1 MRNLS
6 TLLLLTSVALP
17 ALGQAQAPAEPT
29 AASRHQRG
37 GTIRGVIRTSDGN
50 PAAFVSVGIP
60 KSGKGANTAEDGS
73 FAITGVEPG
82 THELQVSFVGL
93 QPQRQTVTVAA
104 GQTTKADFALSES
117 TAQLNEVVVT
127 GGTAVVNRPASASKA
142 DLAPLDQPQSIG
154 VVTSTVIADQQIN
167 RLGDALRNVSGVS
180 LTQQRGG
187 VAETFSARGSSIGV
201 AGSGG
206 SIFKNGLLSN
216 TQGFPDASTLESVEV
231 LKGAAALLYGNVSGG
246 LIINTVTKKPRYNWG
261 GSVEM
266 RAGSNSFYK
275 PIVDVYG
282 PLTKNLAFR
291 VVGTYENAKSYRDV
305 VQSKRFFVNPSL
317 QYKFGENT
325 DLLVQGDY
333 LRSDI
338 TPDAGV
344 GIINQNVDA
353 RLPDGISR
361 GNFINAKWAYN
372 VTDQASASAVL
383 NHRFSDQWRF
393 NAIAGLMDTRV
404 HGLGVAVPN
413 GNIAANGDWGRS
425 LSGVQTA
432 ERDYNGQLNLN
443 GKFET
448 GPLTHQLLVGAD
460 ALRIVTNN
468 ASGYAYYGQDGR
480 PVTSRTTNGISYNYD
495 LINISDRT
503 KYAERTDGMLYN
515 VTGYTVAPSYRFG
528 GYVQDLITVLPMLKV
543 LGGVRYSYQNVLQT
557 SLTNTLT
564 GVQTA
569 GPAADK
575 SDRAWSPKGA
585 LIFQP
590 LPTLSFYTSY
600 ANNFITNAGL
610 VDNNLQP
617 LRPSYV
623 NQYEAGVKTE
633 LFGSRLF
640 ANAAVY
646 RYRNSNLAQTTFTLA
661 DGTATTLTTV
671 RELSGETTSDGVDL
685 DVSGSISKD
694 FYFNVG
700 YAYNFARFTR
710 TTGVV
715 GTQIEGE
722 RLTNN
727 PANTANGSV
736 FYTFS
741 QPGLRGIKVGASA
754 FYTGQRLG
762 GNNNAVLDPITLQ
775 PTLAN
780 GSANPRYVPYYSRTI
795 SLAGYTTVDLSV
807 GYTYSHY
814 SILAKVSNIGNT
826 LSYLV
831 HDRYS
836 INPIA
841 PRQFMTTVAYRF

>member
-1 MRNLS
+1 MRHLVLS
-6 TLLLLTSVALP
+6 AVVAT
-17 ALGQAQAPAEPT
+17 ALAPLILQAQDAPTSANH
-29 AASRHQRG
+29 AHQRP
-37 GTIRGVIRTSDGN
+37 GTIRGVIRTSDGQ
-50 PAAFVSVGIP
+50 PAAFVSVGIAAL
-60 KSGKGANTAEDGS
+60 GKGANTAEDGS
-73 FAITGVEPG
+73 FQLTGVEPG
-82 THELQVSFVGL
+82 SHVLQVSFVGL
-93 QPQRQTVTVAA
+93 QPQQQTVTVLH
-104 GQTTKADFALSES
+104 GQATKANFTLRES
-117 TAQLNEVVVT
+117 SAQLNEVVVT
-127 GGTAVVNRPASASKA
+127 GTNIINRPATASKS
-142 DLAPLDQPQSIG
+142 DIAPLDLPQSIG
-154 VVTSTVIADQQIN
+154 VVSSTVIADQQIN

-180 LTQQRGG
+180 LVQQRGG
-187 VAETFSARGSSIGV
+187 VAETFSARGSAIGV

-216 TQGFPDASTLESVEV
+216 TQGFPDASTLESIEV

-266 RAGSNSFYK
+266 RAGSYDFYK
-275 PIVDVYG
+275 PMVDVYG

-305 VQSKRFFVNPSL
+305 VTSKRFYVNPSL
-317 QYKFGENT
+317 LYKFGENT

-344 GIINQNVDA
+344 GIINLNVDA
-353 RLPDGISR
+353 RLPEGSTR
-361 GNFINAKWAYN
+361 NNFINAKWAYN

-393 NAIAGLMDTRV
+393 NAIAGVMDTRV

-413 GNIAANGDWGRS
+413 GTIALNGDWTRN
-425 LSGVQTA
+425 LAGVQTA
-432 ERDYNGQLNLN
+432 ERDYNSQLNVN

-448 GPLTHQLLVGAD
+448 GPFTHQLLVGAD
-460 ALRIVTNN
+460 ALRVVTNN
-468 ASGYAYYGQDGR
+468 ASAYTYKQLNGD
-480 PVTSRTTNGISYNYD
+480 PIAPLSATNLTYKYD
-495 LINISDRT
+495 VINITDRT
-503 KYAERTDGMLYN
+503 KYAERTDAILYN
-515 VTGYTVAPSYRFG
+515 VSGYTVAPSYRFG
-528 GYVQDLITVLPMLKV
+528 GYIQDMMTIVPMLKV

-557 SLTNTLT
+557 TTTNNTT
-564 GVQTA
+564 GVETL
-569 GPAADK
+569 GVAADK
-575 SDRAWSPKGA
+575 SDQAWSPKGA
-585 LIFQP
+585 VIFQP

-610 VDNNLQP
+610 LDTQLQP
-617 LRPSYV
+617 LKPSYV

-646 RYRNSNLAQTTFTLA
+646 RYVNSNLAQTTFALA
-661 DGTATTLTTV
+661 DGTTTALTTV
-671 RELSGETTSDGVDL
+671 RDLTGETTSDGVDL
-685 DVSGSISKD
+685 DISGNFSKD
-694 FYFNVG
+694 FYFNAG
-700 YAYNFARFTR
+700 YAYNYARYTH

-727 PANTANGSV
+727 PAHTVNGSV
-736 FYTFS
+736 FYTFD
-741 QPGLRGIKVGASA
+741 QPGLRGLKVGASA

-762 GNNNAVLDPITLQ
+762 GNNNTVLDPITLQ

-780 GSANPRYVPYYSRTI
+780 GAANPRYVPYYSRTI
-795 SLAGYTTVDLSV
+795 ALSGFTTLDLSV
-807 GYTYSHY
+807 GYSYSHF
-814 SILAKVSNIGNT
+814 SILAKLSNVTNA

-836 INPIA
+836 INPIP
-841 PRQFMTTVAYRF
+841 PRQFLTTVGYRF

>member
-1 MRNLS
+1 M
-6 TLLLLTSVALP
+6 LP
-17 ALGQAQAPAEPT
+17 T
-29 AASRHQRG
+29 
-37 GTIRGVIRTSDGN
+37 
-50 PAAFVSVGIP
+50 
-60 KSGKGANTAEDGS
+60 
-73 FAITGVEPG
+73 
-82 THELQVSFVGL
+82 
-93 QPQRQTVTVAA
+93 
-104 GQTTKADFALSES
+104 
-117 TAQLNEVVVT
+117 
-127 GGTAVVNRPASASKA
+127 
-142 DLAPLDQPQSIG
+142 
-154 VVTSTVIADQQIN
+154 
-167 RLGDALRNVSGVS
+167 
-180 LTQQRGG
+180 
-187 VAETFSARGSSIGV
+187 
-201 AGSGG
+201 
-206 SIFKNGLLSN
+206 
-216 TQGFPDASTLESVEV
+216 
-231 LKGAAALLYGNVSGG
+231 
-246 LIINTVTKKPRYNWG
+246 
-261 GSVEM
+261 
-266 RAGSNSFYK
+266 
-275 PIVDVYG
+275 
-282 PLTKNLAFR
+282 
-291 VVGTYENAKSYRDV
+291 
-305 VQSKRFFVNPSL
+305 
-317 QYKFGENT
+317 
-325 DLLVQGDY
+325 
-333 LRSDI
+333 
-338 TPDAGV
+338 
-344 GIINQNVDA
+344 
-353 RLPDGISR
+353 
-361 GNFINAKWAYN
+361 
-372 VTDQASASAVL
+372 
-383 NHRFSDQWRF
+383 
-393 NAIAGLMDTRV
+393 
-404 HGLGVAVPN
+404 
-413 GNIAANGDWGRS
+413 GDWTRN

-432 ERDYNGQLNLN
+432 ERDYNGQLNVN

-468 ASGYAYYGQDGR
+468 ASGYAYQDLNGR
-480 PVTSRTTNGISYNYD
+480 ALTTYD
-495 LINISDRT
+495 KINIIDRT
-503 KYAERTDGMLYN
+503 KYAERTDGVTYN

-528 GYVQDLITVLPMLKV
+528 GYVQDLITVLPMLKL

-557 SLTNTLT
+557 KLTNTLT
-564 GVQTA
+564 GVETL
-569 GPAADK
+569 GTAADK

-585 LIFQP
+585 VIFQP

-610 VDNNLQP
+610 LNTNLEP

-661 DGTATTLTTV
+661 NGTATTLTTV

-685 DVSGSISKD
+685 DVSGSLSKD

-700 YAYNFARFTR
+700 YAYNYARFTH

-727 PANTANGSV
+727 PAHTANGSI

-775 PTLAN
+775 PTLPN
-780 GSANPRYVPYYSRTI
+780 GSANPRYVPYFSRTI
-795 SLAGYTTVDLSV
+795 ALAGYTTIDLSV
-807 GYTYSHY
+807 GYTYQHFSV
-814 SILAKVSNIGNT
+814 LAKVSNIGNT

>member
-1 MRNLS
+1 MRQIL
-6 TLLLLTSVALP
+6 LP
-17 ALGQAQAPAEPT
+17 AVFAASLVPTLSQAQAPDQP
-29 AASRHQRG
+29 AASRSHQRT
-37 GTIRGVIRTSDGN
+37 GTIRGVVRTSDGQ

-60 KSGKGANTAEDGS
+60 KLGKGANTAEDGS
-73 FAITGVEPG
+73 FQITGVEPG
-82 THELQVSFVGL
+82 SHVLQVAFVGR
-93 QPQRQTVTVAA
+93 QPQQQPVTVMA
-104 GQTTKADFALSES
+104 GQATKSDFALSES
-117 TAQLNEVVVT
+117 AAELSEVVVT
-127 GGTAVVNRPASASKA
+127 GTSTINRPATASKA
-142 DLAPLDQPQSIG
+142 DIAPLDLPQSIG

-187 VAETFSARGSSIGV
+187 VAETFSARGSSIGI

-206 SIFKNGLLSN
+206 SIFKNGLLTN

-246 LIINTVTKKPRYNWG
+246 LIINTVTKKPRDNWG

-266 RAGSNSFYK
+266 RTGSYGFYK

-305 VQSKRFFVNPSL
+305 VTSKRFYVNPSL
-317 QYKFGENT
+317 LYKFGEKT

-353 RLPDGISR
+353 RLPDGITRS
-361 GNFINAKWAYN
+361 NFINAKWAYN

-383 NHRFSDQWRF
+383 NHRFSDQWRL
-393 NAIAGLMDTRV
+393 NAIAGITDTRV
-404 HGLGVAVPN
+404 HGFGLGVPN
-413 GNIAANGDWGRS
+413 GNIAANGDWSRT
-425 LSGVQTA
+425 LSAAQTN
-432 ERDYNGQLNLN
+432 ERDYNGQVNVN
-443 GKFET
+443 GKFQT

-460 ALRIVTNN
+460 ALRIVNNN
-468 ASGYAYYGQDGR
+468 ASTFGYFNQLGATVTTAYDR
-480 PVTSRTTNGISYNYD
+480 
-495 LINISDRT
+495 INIIDRT
-503 KYAERTDGMLYN
+503 KYAERTDAPLYN
-515 VTGYTVAPSYRFG
+515 VLSYTVSPSYRFG
-528 GYVQDLITVLPMLKV
+528 GYVQDLITIVPMLKV

-557 SLTNTLT
+557 KATTVAT
-564 GVQTA
+564 GAEVLGA
-569 GPAADK
+569 AADK
-575 SDRAWSPKGA
+575 SDQAWSPKGA

-590 LPTLSFYTSY
+590 LPNLSFYASY

-610 VDNNLQP
+610 LDTQLQP

-661 DGTATTLTTV
+661 DGTTTALTTV
-671 RELSGETTSDGVDL
+671 RDLSGETTSDGVDL
-685 DVSGSISKD
+685 DVSGSFSKD

-700 YAYNFARFTR
+700 YAYNYARFTH

-727 PANTANGSV
+727 PSNTANASI
-736 FYTFS
+736 FYTFD
-741 QPGLRGIKVGASA
+741 QPGLRGLKLGASA

-762 GNNNAVLDPITLQ
+762 GNNNTVLDPITLQ

-795 SLAGYTTVDLSV
+795 LLDGFTTIDLSAGYA
-807 GYTYSHY
+807 YQHF
-814 SILAKVSNIGNT
+814 SILAKLSNITNE
-826 LSYLV
+826 LNYLV

-836 INPIA
+836 INPIP
-841 PRQFMTTVAYRF
+841 PRQYSATVAYRF

>member
-1 MRNLS
+1 MILNKQMRQLVFPV
-6 TLLLLTSVALP
+6 LLASSLLPSLVL
-17 ALGQAQAPAEPT
+17 AQAPTPPVAPAHSHHHT
-29 AASRHQRG
+29 
-37 GTIRGVIRTSDGN
+37 GTIRGVVRTSDGQ
-50 PAAFVSVGIP
+50 PASFVSVGIP
-60 KSGKGANTAEDGS
+60 KLAKGANTAEDGS
-73 FAITGVEPG
+73 FQITGVEPG
-82 THELQVSFVGL
+82 THVLQVSFVGL
-93 QPQRQTVTVAA
+93 QPQQQTVTVAA
-104 GQTTKADFALSES
+104 GQTTTADFALTES
-117 TAQLNEVVVT
+117 SAQLKEVEVT
-127 GGTAVVNRPASASKA
+127 GSNIINRPATASKA
-142 DLAPLDQPQSIG
+142 DIAPLDLPQSMG

-187 VAETFSARGSSIGV
+187 VAETFSARGSSIGI

-246 LIINTVTKKPRYNWG
+246 LIINTVTKKPRYDWG

-266 RAGSNSFYK
+266 RAGSYSFYK
-275 PIVDVYG
+275 PIIDVYG

-291 VVGTYENAKSYRDV
+291 VVGTYEDAKSYRDV
-305 VQSKRFFVNPSL
+305 VTSKRLYVNPSL
-317 QYKFGENT
+317 LYKFGEKT

-333 LRSDI
+333 LRSNV

-361 GNFINAKWAYN
+361 SNFINAVWAYN

-383 NHRFSDQWRF
+383 NHRFSDQWRV
-393 NAIAGLMDTRV
+393 NAIAGIMDTRV
-404 HGLGVAVPN
+404 HGFGVGVPN
-413 GNIAANGDWGRS
+413 GSIALNGDWART
-425 LSGVQTA
+425 LSAVRTN
-432 ERDYNGQLNLN
+432 ERDYNAQLNLN

-448 GPLTHQLLVGAD
+448 GPLTHQLLVGGD

-468 ASGYAYYGQDGR
+468 ATTFAYLSDNGSISTSYG
-480 PVTSRTTNGISYNYD
+480 T
-495 LINISDRT
+495 INIIDRS
-503 KYAERTDGMLYN
+503 KYVERTDQPTYN
-515 VTGYTVAPSYRFG
+515 VTAYQVSPSYRFG
-528 GYVQDLITVLPMLKV
+528 GYIQDLVTIVPKLKV
-543 LGGVRYSYQNVLQT
+543 LAGVRYSYQNVLQT
-557 SLTNTLT
+557 TTTSTLT
-564 GVQTA
+564 GAETLGA
-569 GPAADK
+569 AADK

-590 LPTLSFYTSY
+590 LPTLSFYGSY

-610 VDNNLQP
+610 LSTSLEP
-617 LRPSYV
+617 LKPSYV

-646 RYRNSNLAQTTFTLA
+646 RYRNSNLAQTTYTLA
-661 DGTATTLTTV
+661 DGTTTALTTV
-671 RELSGETTSDGVDL
+671 RELTGQTTSDGVDL
-685 DVSGSISKD
+685 DVSGSFSKD

-700 YAYNFARFTR
+700 YAYNFARYTH

-715 GTQIEGE
+715 GTPIEGE
-722 RLTNN
+722 CLTNN
-727 PANTANGSV
+727 PANTFNASV
-736 FYTFS
+736 FYTFDR
-741 QPGLRGIKVGASA
+741 PGLRGLKLGASA

-795 SLAGYTTVDLSV
+795 SLSGFTTIDLSAGYT
-807 GYTYSHY
+807 YQRF
-814 SILAKVSNIGNT
+814 SILAKLSNITNA
-826 LSYLV
+826 LNYLV

-841 PRQFMTTVAYRF
+841 PRQFLTTVGYRF

>member
-1 MRNLS
+1 MRP
-6 TLLLLTSVALP
+6 TLLP
-17 ALGQAQAPAEPT
+17 ALVAVALFPAVSQAQAPTQP
-29 AASRHQRG
+29 AAPGRSHQHH
-37 GTIRGVIRTSDGN
+37 GTIRGVIRTSDGK
-50 PAAFVSVGIP
+50 PASFVSVGIP
-60 KSGKGANTAEDGS
+60 KLGKGANTAEDGS
-73 FAITGVEPG
+73 FQITGVEPG
-82 THELQVSFVGL
+82 THVLQVSFVGR
-93 QPQRQTVTVAA
+93 QPQQQTVTVEA
-104 GQTTKADFALSES
+104 GQTATADFALTES
-117 TAQLNEVVVT
+117 SAQLKEVEVMGSNVI
-127 GGTAVVNRPASASKA
+127 NRPATASKA
-142 DLAPLDQPQSIG
+142 DIAPLDLPQSIG

-187 VAETFSARGSSIGV
+187 VAETFSARGSSIGI

-266 RAGSNSFYK
+266 RAGSYSFYK
-275 PIVDVYG
+275 PIIDVYG

-291 VVGTYENAKSYRDV
+291 VVGTYEDAKSYRDV
-305 VQSKRFFVNPSL
+305 VTSKRLYVNPL
-317 QYKFGENT
+317 LMYKFGEKT

-333 LRSDI
+333 LRSNI

-353 RLPDGISR
+353 RLPDGLSR
-361 GNFINAKWAYN
+361 SNFINAVWAYN

-383 NHRFSDQWRF
+383 NHRFSDKWRV
-393 NAIAGLMDTRV
+393 NAIAGIMDTRV
-404 HGLGVAVPN
+404 RGFGVGVPN
-413 GNIAANGDWGRS
+413 GNIALNGDWART
-425 LSGVQTA
+425 LSAVRTN

-460 ALRIVTNN
+460 ALRIVNNN
-468 ASGYAYYGQDGR
+468 ATTFAYLSDNGSTGTSYG
-480 PVTSRTTNGISYNYD
+480 T
-495 LINISDRT
+495 INIIDRS
-503 KYAERTDGMLYN
+503 KYAERTDQPTYN
-515 VTGYTVAPSYRFG
+515 VTAYQVSPSYRFG
-528 GYVQDLITVLPMLKV
+528 GYIQDLITIVPMLKV

-557 SLTNTLT
+557 KTTSTLT
-564 GVQTA
+564 GAETLGV
-569 GPAADK
+569 AADK

-590 LPTLSFYTSY
+590 LPTLSLYTSY

-610 VDNNLQP
+610 LNTNLEPLKPSIVD
-617 LRPSYV
+617 
-623 NQYEAGVKTE
+623 QYEVGVKTE

-646 RYRNSNLAQTTFTLA
+646 RYRNSNLAQTTYTLA
-661 DGTATTLTTV
+661 DGSTTALTTV
-671 RELSGETTSDGVDL
+671 RELSGESTSDGVDL
-685 DVSGSISKD
+685 DVSGSFSKD

-700 YAYNFARFTR
+700 YAYNYARFTH
-710 TTGVV
+710 TTGAV
-715 GTQIEGE
+715 GTPIEGE

-727 PANTANGSV
+727 PAHTANASI
-736 FYTFS
+736 FYTFDR
-741 QPGLRGIKVGASA
+741 PGLRGLKVGASA

-795 SLAGYTTVDLSV
+795 SLSGFTTLDLSAGYT
-807 GYTYSHY
+807 YQRF
-814 SILAKVSNIGNT
+814 SILAKVSNVTNA
-826 LSYLV
+826 LNYLV

-836 INPIA
+836 INPIP
-841 PRQFMTTVAYRF
+841 PRQFLTTVGYRF

>member
-1 MRNLS
+1 LY
-6 TLLLLTSVALP
+6 
-17 ALGQAQAPAEPT
+17 QAQAQELPA
-29 AASRHQRG
+29 AASRSHRRP
-37 GTIRGVIRTSDGN
+37 GTIRGVIRTSDGQ

-60 KSGKGANTAEDGS
+60 QSGKGANTAEDGS
-73 FAITGVEPG
+73 FQIAGVEPG
-82 THELQVSFVGL
+82 THVLQVSCVGL
-93 QPQRQTVTVAA
+93 RPQQQSVKVEA
-104 GQTTKADFALSES
+104 GQTINADVALRES
-117 TAQLNEVVVT
+117 AAELSEVVVT
-127 GGTAVVNRPASASKA
+127 GTSTINRPATASKA
-142 DLAPLDQPQSIG
+142 DIAPLDLPQSIG

-187 VAETFSARGSSIGV
+187 VAETFSARGSSIGI

-266 RAGSNSFYK
+266 RAGSYNFYK
-275 PIVDVYG
+275 PLVDLYG

-291 VVGTYENAKSYRDV
+291 VVGTYENAQSYRDV
-305 VQSKRFFVNPSL
+305 VTSKRFYVNPSL
-317 QYKFGENT
+317 MYKFGEKT

-344 GIINQNVDA
+344 GILNQNIDA
-353 RLPDGISR
+353 RLPDGSTR
-361 GNFINAKWAYN
+361 ANFINARWAYN

-393 NAIAGLMDTRV
+393 DAIAGVMDTRV

-413 GNIAANGDWGRS
+413 GNIAANGDWTRT

-432 ERDYNGQLNLN
+432 ERDYNGQLNVN
-443 GKFET
+443 GKFDT

-468 ASGYAYYGQDGR
+468 ASGYSYHDLTGKAL
-480 PVTSRTTNGISYNYD
+480 TTYD
-495 LINISDRT
+495 KINIVDRT
-503 KYAERTDGMLYN
+503 KYVERTDGITYDA
-515 VTGYTVAPSYRFG
+515 TGYTVSPSYRFG
-528 GYVQDLITVLPMLKV
+528 GYIQDLITIVPMLKV

-557 SLTNTLT
+557 TTTNNLT
-564 GVQTA
+564 GAETLGA
-569 GPAADK
+569 AADK
-575 SDRAWSPKGA
+575 SDQAWSPKGA

-590 LPTLSFYTSY
+590 LPTLSFYASY

-610 VDNNLQP
+610 LDTNLEP

-623 NQYEAGVKTE
+623 SQYEAGVKTE
-633 LFGSRLF
+633 LFSSRLF

-646 RYRNSNLAQTTFTLA
+646 RYRNSNLAQTTYTLA
-661 DGTATTLTTV
+661 NGSTTTLATV
-671 RELSGETTSDGVDL
+671 RDLTGETTSDGVDL
-685 DVSGSISKD
+685 DVSGSLSPN
-694 FYFNVG
+694 FYFNAG
-700 YAYNFARFTR
+700 YAYNYARYTH

-727 PANTANGSV
+727 PANTVNTSI
-736 FYTFS
+736 FYTFER
-741 QPGLRGIKVGASA
+741 PVLRGLKLGASA

-762 GNNNAVLDPITLQ
+762 GNNNTVLDPVTLQ

-780 GSANPRYVPYYSRTI
+780 GSANPRYVPYYGRTI
-795 SLAGYTTVDLSV
+795 SLSGFTTLDLTAGYS
-807 GYTYSHY
+807 YSHF
-814 SILAKVSNIGNT
+814 SILAKVSNVTNA
-826 LSYLV
+826 LNYLV

-836 INPIA
+836 INPIP
-841 PRQFMTTVAYRF
+841 PRQFLTTVAYRF